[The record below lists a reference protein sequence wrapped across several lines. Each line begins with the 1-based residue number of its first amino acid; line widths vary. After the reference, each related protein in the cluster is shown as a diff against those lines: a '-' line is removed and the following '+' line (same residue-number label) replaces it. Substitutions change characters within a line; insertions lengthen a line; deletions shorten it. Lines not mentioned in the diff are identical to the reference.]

1 MDKIELALSRYTDF
15 FRFERLCIEV
25 MGYYGY
31 PRIRKIGG
39 YQDDGIDALS
49 SELYLDDTRETRIFQ
64 FTMEKNT
71 KGKIENTVK
80 KLIKNKID
88 YDELILVTSQTV
100 NNIDRLSK
108 SFRFEYAKTL
118 QIYDLSTFVT
128 VISRHQDILE
138 RYFPKL
144 NAQIEADFY
153 NENIFSESS
162 EDQLSMSMIK
172 STLLYSLSPRLST
185 QQQRKNLFDKAVLS
199 LISMK
204 EVGMSIK
211 NIIEEFLQD
220 FGKLLMDSQVK
231 ASLDRLVGKG
241 LCSYSDGIYKPSKK
255 AKAEMSLGI
264 AHVEQRTD
272 ALIMDIISQTHVI
285 ADGIKCSQEDDK
297 QMMFNI
303 QKTLNMFFKFYGTD
317 LALDVNTIVPGFERQ
332 EELVKLL
339 SDSLQPELAECLVYS
354 LGCIIN
360 NPSDEQAETIS
371 LWAKAFI
378 GTQIMKL
385 DPMLSDFQKN
395 TFSEKLYI
403 LDTDFVL
410 NCMVKHG
417 KYSEVYSFLLAE
429 LLRMKCRVYI
439 PENVIRE
446 VIVHAEYSSR
456 NYNYFKKAFEAID
469 EAVIYEKVKNVFVI
483 DYFISQLKR
492 NQDFTEESFSS
503 YISNI
508 YEPSDP
514 YNYMIKVLQSTLPKG
529 VIIADISL
537 YEEANIDSVEC
548 ESLTQSIYQ
557 ETIKTAKASYRSD
570 EENMQIA
577 RTDAELYLIARNL
590 NKTQP
595 SDKNRML
602 LYGRAYL
609 ITNSTRSIRCA
620 KVNGIFST
628 VVAKPNVL
636 IALISE
642 IGIFNVSNKSII
654 NLLGNPFLAEIVEQ
668 NWDEMKV
675 LVEAGVDLRG
685 KTLTRLKRDLKHEI
699 HILMTQ
705 ENPDR
710 IDTEND
716 TCTSVS
722 PMNNVE
728 EYIHYANDIRKKG
741 YRLIPS
747 VEKLIEDFEKMKTDK
762 DNLEKINKKIQ
773 EEIDRMGKK
782 KQRYLNRIN
791 KA

>member
-15 FRFERLCIEV
+15 FRFEQLCVEV

-39 YQDDGIDALS
+39 YQDDGVDALS
-49 SELYLDDTRETRIFQ
+49 SELYLDDTHETRVFQ

-71 KGKIENTVK
+71 KSKIENTVK

-88 YDELILVTSQTV
+88 YDELIFVTSQTV

-108 SFRFEYAKTL
+108 SFRLEYAKTL
-118 QIYDLSTFVT
+118 QIYDLSTFVA

-172 STLLYSLSPRLST
+172 STLLYSLSPRLNT

-204 EVGMSIK
+204 EAGMSIK
-211 NIIEEFLQD
+211 SIIEEFLQD

-241 LCSYSDGIYKPSKK
+241 LCSCSGGIYKPSKK

-317 LALDVNTIVPGFERQ
+317 LALDVNTIVPAFERQ

-360 NPSDEQAETIS
+360 NPTDEQAETIS

-469 EAVIYEKVKNVFVI
+469 ESVIYEKVKNVFVI

-492 NQDFTEESFSS
+492 NQDFTEETFSS

-514 YNYMIKVLQSTLPKG
+514 YNYMIEVLQNTLPKG
-529 VIIADISL
+529 VVIADTSL

-620 KVNGIFST
+620 KANGIFST

-705 ENPDR
+705 ENPNR

-716 TCTSVS
+716 ACTNVS

-728 EYIHYANDIRKKG
+728 EYIHYANDIHKKG

-762 DNLEKINKKIQ
+762 DNLERINKKIQ
-773 EEIDRMGKK
+773 EEINRMGKK

>member
-15 FRFERLCIEV
+15 FRFEQLCIEV

-49 SELYLDDTRETRIFQ
+49 SELYLDDTRKTRVFQ

-71 KGKIENTVK
+71 KNKIENTVK

-88 YDELILVTSQTV
+88 YDELILVTSQSV

-108 SFRFEYAKTL
+108 SFRLEYAKTL
-118 QIYDLSTFVT
+118 QIYDLSTFVA
-128 VISRHQDILE
+128 VINRHPDILE

-144 NAQIEADFY
+144 NAKIEADFY

-172 STLLYSLSPRLST
+172 STLLYSLSPKLNA

-204 EVGMSIK
+204 EAGMSIK
-211 NIIEEFLQD
+211 SIIEEFLQD
-220 FGKLLMDSQVK
+220 FGRLLMDSQVK

-241 LCSYSDGIYKPSKK
+241 LCSCSGGIYKPSKK

-297 QMMFNI
+297 QMMLNI

-360 NPSDEQAETIS
+360 NPTDEQAETIS

-446 VIVHAEYSSR
+446 VIVHAEYSIR

-483 DYFISQLKR
+483 DYFISQLIK

-514 YNYMIKVLQSTLPKG
+514 YNYMIEVLQNTLPKG
-529 VIIADISL
+529 VVIADVSL

-590 NKTQP
+590 NKSQP
-595 SDKNRML
+595 ADKNRML

-620 KVNGIFST
+620 KANGIFST

-668 NWDEMKV
+668 NWNEMKV

-699 HILMTQ
+699 HVLMTK
-705 ENPDR
+705 ESPDG
-710 IDTEND
+710 IDTENE
-716 TCTSVS
+716 TCTSVA

-728 EYIHYANDIRKKG
+728 EYIHYANDIHKKG

-747 VEKLIEDFEKMKTDK
+747 VEKLIEDFEKMKADK
-762 DNLEKINKKIQ
+762 DNLEQINKKIQ
-773 EEIDRMGKK
+773 EEINKMGKK
-782 KQRYLNRIN
+782 KQRYLNRMN
-791 KA
+791 KV